1 MTTKTDQELIGL
13 LADTRA
19 TLRTE
24 RFSAAGARA
33 KESNAPRKLR
43 AVIARILTE
52 QSRRFSESA
61 SRPEASGHVRN
72 ASAIV
77 EESPRLATA

>member
-1 MTTKTDQELIGL
+1 MVTRTDQELSKL

-33 KESNAPRKLR
+33 KESNAPKKLR
-43 AVIARILTE
+43 ATIARALTE
-52 QSRRFSESA
+52 QRARELRA
-61 SRPEASGHVRN
+61 A
-72 ASAIV
+72 
-77 EESPRLATA
+77 

>member
-1 MTTKTDQELIGL
+1 MTKKNTMATKTDQELLKL

-33 KESNAPRKLR
+33 KDSNSPKKLG

-52 QSRRFSESA
+52 QRARELKA
-61 SRPEASGHVRN
+61 V
-72 ASAIV
+72 
-77 EESPRLATA
+77 

>member
-1 MTTKTDQELIGL
+1 MTKKESMTNKNDQELSGL

-43 AVIARILTE
+43 KTIARILTE
-52 QSRRFSESA
+52 QTKR
-61 SRPEASGHVRN
+61 
-72 ASAIV
+72 
-77 EESPRLATA
+77 T

>member
-1 MTTKTDQELIGL
+1 MATKTDTELMKL

-33 KESNAPRKLR
+33 KDSNAPRKLR
-43 AVIARILTE
+43 VTIARILTE
-52 QSRRFSESA
+52 KRARELKA
-61 SRPEASGHVRN
+61 A
-72 ASAIV
+72 
-77 EESPRLATA
+77 

>member
-1 MTTKTDQELIGL
+1 MTKKDTMATKTETELMKL

-33 KESNAPRKLR
+33 KDSNAPKKLR
-43 AVIARILTE
+43 TTIARVLTE
-52 QSRRFSESA
+52 LHARELKVA
-61 SRPEASGHVRN
+61 
-72 ASAIV
+72 
-77 EESPRLATA
+77 

>member
-1 MTTKTDQELIGL
+1 MTKKETMAAKTDQELMKL

-33 KESNAPRKLR
+33 KDSNAPRKLR
-43 AVIARILTE
+43 KVIARALTE
-52 QSRRFSESA
+52 QRSRA
-61 SRPEASGHVRN
+61 LKA
-72 ASAIV
+72 A
-77 EESPRLATA
+77 